1 MRKTQD
7 NIAALLRAG
16 VPVKLNADDFRHSEL
31 ANLMRIAASS
41 ETTITLI
48 IGDSLTA
55 AEVQD
60 LGRIAHG
67 QLKVDLTR

>member
-1 MRKTQD
+1 MKKTQD
-7 NIAALLRAG
+7 NIAALIRAR
-16 VPVKLNADDFRHSEL
+16 VPVKLNADDFRYSEL
-31 ANLMRIAASS
+31 ENLVRLAASS

-48 IGDSLTA
+48 IGDNLIA
-55 AEVQD
+55 AEVLD